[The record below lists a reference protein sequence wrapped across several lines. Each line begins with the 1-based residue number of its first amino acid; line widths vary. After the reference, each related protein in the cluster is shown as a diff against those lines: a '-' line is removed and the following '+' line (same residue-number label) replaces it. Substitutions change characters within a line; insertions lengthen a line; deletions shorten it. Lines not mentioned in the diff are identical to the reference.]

1 MSNEQK
7 ESASNSPSKPTTS
20 STSWPGILY
29 YTQESDLVRCEELT
43 GKNFYCLSAEGDK
56 VLSSCRDGSFL
67 VMMSNE
73 TQSFSNDPFID
84 VRSGKGFLVG
94 VGTNNKLYTWG
105 VSGDQGQLG
114 HGASLKKVF
123 EPLQVQYNAEFQS
136 VSCGEAFSVALDTQ
150 GFAYAW
156 GEVSLVLFLRVGL
169 FLHIRFYS

>member
-7 ESASNSPSKPTTS
+7 ELGSNNSPSKPTITS
-20 STSWPGILY
+20 KSWPGILY
-29 YTQESDLVRCEELT
+29 YTQESDLVRCNELT

-73 TQSFSNDPFID
+73 TQSFANDPFID

-105 VSGDQGQLG
+105 VTGDQGQLG

-136 VSCGEAFSVALDTQ
+136 VSCGEAFTVALDTQ

-156 GEVSLVLFLRVGL
+156 GEVCLV
-169 FLHIRFYS
+169 YY